1 MKAHVEE
8 DHYSDASFREMYF
21 RPQNYEING
30 EINDSQE
37 TYTSTNSNCCESQK
51 SASEL
56 YCDYSESMCQTHGEH
71 SGANNVA
78 SDNISDA
85 MEVNR

>member
-21 RPQNYEING
+21 RPQNYEIND
-30 EINDSQE
+30 ETNDSQE
-37 TYTSTNSNCCESQK
+37 THRSTNSNCYESQK
-51 SASEL
+51 GASEQN
-56 YCDYSESMCQTHGEH
+56 CDYSESICQTKGEH

-78 SDNISDA
+78 CDNISDA